1 VALGDGGAAPD
12 CDSAVVIRA
21 AADNFSDSDA
31 GAGAARC
38 RTAAAVVLP
47 STHRNTGLR
56 AACDEGNAASSSSS
70 DELCT
75 GASGSSG
82 EPERGRRLSAGPARS
97 DSNGHSEELETD
109 GRCGKDGRN

>member
-1 VALGDGGAAPD
+1 VALGDGGAAPAD

-31 GAGAARC
+31 GARC
-38 RTAAAVVLP
+38 RAAAAGVLP
-47 STHRNTGLR
+47 STHRNTGLG
-56 AACDEGNAASSSSS
+56 AARDEGNAASSSSS

-82 EPERGRRLSAGPARS
+82 EPERGRRLSAGPPRS
-97 DSNGHSEELETD
+97 DSNGHSEQLERD

>member
-1 VALGDGGAAPD
+1 MALGDGGAAPD

-31 GAGAARC
+31 G
-38 RTAAAVVLP
+38 AAAVVLP

-82 EPERGRRLSAGPARS
+82 EPERGRRLSAGPPRA
-97 DSNGHSEELETD
+97 DSNGHSEELERD